1 MDSHRVQQAKALAA
15 TATVTKDELRFSWGV
30 RLIPLLVFAGAAVFG
45 SACDPVVGSPDET
58 ATVVDI
64 APGTIALVD
73 NLTGGTSPTDPNG
86 VVCDPFTNNPGNPGS
101 ALQLG
106 IVGSLYYMSGDTLST
121 CLARTPGDETCYW
134 LSNYRTLGTKA
145 PVSLFLNDIN
155 VPTRYFDTPFLT
167 QSGDTLTDSQGNA
180 FYEYFSVSM
189 DSEVRLGA
197 NDNEGLYQFAIL
209 SDDGSVLKIDE
220 AGTGLHEL
228 INNDFHHQTKLVTA
242 STPVVMSQTTRL
254 PIHLDYFQG
263 PRRHIA
269 MMLLWREWNG
279 SASELENGKSG
290 NAYFFDYT
298 TTPSTPKATYN
309 GMVSRGWKPLS
320 PGNFGLPA
328 AVASNPCKQPDPV
341 TTRILTYTPD
351 ASLSNNPTVTF
362 TFDSNYAGATFDCS
376 LDGAA
381 ATACTSPATYQEL
394 TDGAHTFEVHATQNG
409 IRDATGASHSW
420 RIDIVPPLLTF
431 VSTNTTKTSIQID
444 WTTSEPTT
452 AWVEWGTT
460 VQATNLVPET
470 TSFDA
475 QHTVLLS
482 NLTPITVYYFYL
494 NGHDQAG
501 NAFRSNRFSSAT
513 RR

>member
-1 MDSHRVQQAKALAA
+1 MDSHRVSQKTLAA
-15 TATVTKDELRFSWGV
+15 QPQSTDELRFSWGV
-30 RLIPLLVFAGAAVFG
+30 RLIPILVFAGAAVFA
-45 SACDPVVGSPDET
+45 SACDVATDPSTET
-58 ATVVDI
+58 TEVVDV

-73 NLTGGTSPTDPNG
+73 NLAGAHSPTDPTG
-86 VVCDPFTNNPGNPGS
+86 VVCDPFTNNPTNPGS
-101 ALQLG
+101 NLQLG
-106 IVGSLYYMSGDTLST
+106 IVGSLYYMAGDVLNT
-121 CLARTPGDETCYW
+121 CRTPPAGDETCYW
-134 LSNYRTLGTKA
+134 ISNYKTLGTKA

-189 DSEVRLGA
+189 DSEVRLA
-197 NDNEGLYQFAIL
+197 DSDNEGLYQFAIL
-209 SDDGSVLKIDE
+209 SDDGSLLQVDDT
-220 AGTGLHEL
+220 GTGLHTL
-228 INNDFHHQTKLVTA
+228 INNDFHHQTKLAVAT
-242 STPVVMSQTTRL
+242 TPVVMTRASRM
-254 PIHLDYFQG
+254 PMHLDYFQG

-269 MMLLWREWNG
+269 MILMWREWNG
-279 SASELENGKSG
+279 SATELENGKSG
-290 NAYFFDYT
+290 NGYFFDYT
-298 TTPSTPKATYN
+298 TTPSTPKSTYN
-309 GMVSRGWKPLS
+309 GMLSRGWKALN

-328 AVASNPCKQPDPV
+328 AVAANPCKQPDPV
-341 TTRILTYTPD
+341 TTQIQTYTPD
-351 ASLSNNPTVTF
+351 ASLTNNPAVTF
-362 TFDSNYAGATFDCS
+362 TFNSNYAGATFDCS

-381 ATACTSPATYQEL
+381 AAACTSPVTYSGL
-394 TDGAHTFEVHATQNG
+394 ADGAHTFEVHASQSG

-444 WTTSEPTT
+444 WTTSEPTS

-460 VQATNLVPET
+460 VDATNLVPET
-470 TSFDA
+470 STYDA